1 MDIPRALN
9 DPVGFRASSLIQVE
23 ASARIR
29 GVHPSVS
36 ETAASGRIGS
46 TPRYLHSD
54 DNDRSITE
62 SGSVSGFNLMFTRR
76 GSPQLSQVVWSR
88 PSSW

>member
-1 MDIPRALN
+1 
-9 DPVGFRASSLIQVE
+9 LIQVE
-23 ASARIR
+23 ASVRIR

-36 ETAASGRIGS
+36 ETAASGWIGS

-62 SGSVSGFNLMFTRR
+62 SGSASGFNLMFT
-76 GSPQLSQVVWSR
+76 
-88 PSSW
+88 